1 MQSDGQTGE
10 VRLDGECEAV
20 RACYMI
26 SHEDY
31 INTNDIILDY
41 QKIFFMKYNIVFFPQ
56 NQCGDIL
63 LLMLV
68 SVGNCLV
75 ITTVSSYY

>member
-1 MQSDGQTGE
+1 MKFIGFKLKRNDIKVIKLCTSDGQTGE

-31 INTNDIILDY
+31 ININDIILDY
-41 QKIFFMKYNIVFFPQ
+41 QKILFMK
-56 NQCGDIL
+56 
-63 LLMLV
+63 
-68 SVGNCLV
+68 
-75 ITTVSSYY
+75 